1 MNILFLCC
9 AYSESQVSTF
19 QINSIRGYQY
29 AAQNFQ
35 EALIEGFV
43 ENNDVTFNVVSIP
56 SLSTY
61 PKGYRVAYVPDSSF
75 IYRKNKIGF
84 SFGFI
89 NLPIVNHLF
98 QSRIDRHIDNWYNNY
113 SGQKCI
119 IVYAMLKNQMQ
130 YAVRAKQRY
139 PDIKL
144 CLVIPDLPIYMNYNK
159 YYKSLGLH
167 KRDMD
172 AIYSYLDLFDCY
184 AVLAEPMI
192 KYLNLVNKSYSVI
205 EGIYS
210 EVANVPLGNKL
221 PYKTIMYAGGIQT
234 RYGVFDLVEA
244 FHRIKSSEYRLI
256 LCGPCLEMDKLNS
269 YLSKD
274 DRIDYRGMLS
284 TLEVRKLQKSVSLLV
299 NPRHSTEEFTK
310 YSFPSKTLEYMA
322 SGTPVLMSNLPSMP
336 DEYKQYLYLFDDE
349 SIDGMKK
356 MIERICS
363 LDSLALNAKG
373 CAAREFILN
382 NKNSAVQVRK
392 IIDLIK

>member
-1 MNILFLCC
+1 
-9 AYSESQVSTF
+9 
-19 QINSIRGYQY
+19 
-29 AAQNFQ
+29 
-35 EALIEGFV
+35 
-43 ENNDVTFNVVSIP
+43 
-56 SLSTY
+56 
-61 PKGYRVAYVPDSSF
+61 
-75 IYRKNKIGF
+75 
-84 SFGFI
+84 
-89 NLPIVNHLF
+89 
-98 QSRIDRHIDNWYNNY
+98 
-113 SGQKCI
+113 
-119 IVYAMLKNQMQ
+119 MQ
-130 YAVRAKQRY
+130 YAVSAKQRH
-139 PDIKL
+139 PNLKI
-144 CLVIPDLPIYMNYNK
+144 CLIVPDLPIYMNCNK
-159 YYKSLGLH
+159 YYKLLGFQKKDIQIINSCLH
-167 KRDMD
+167 
-172 AIYSYLDLFDCY
+172 SFDY
-184 AVLAEPMI
+184 AVVLAEPMI
-192 KYLNLVNKSYSVI
+192 HQLQIEDKPYSVV

-210 EVANVPLGNKL
+210 EVSINTNVRKL
-221 PYKTIMYAGGIQT
+221 SSKTIMYAGGIQT

-256 LCGPCLEMDKLNS
+256 LCGPCLEMEKLNL